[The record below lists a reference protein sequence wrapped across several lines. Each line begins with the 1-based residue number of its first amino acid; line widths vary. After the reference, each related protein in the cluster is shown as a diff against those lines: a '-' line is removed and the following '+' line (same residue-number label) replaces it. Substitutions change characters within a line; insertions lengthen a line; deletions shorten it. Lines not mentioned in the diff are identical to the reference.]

1 MWRPPAVMFRNG
13 PRLALIACVMT
24 RTVAKVTKKAP
35 VENSWRSLRRS
46 LKCFSYSARRSRSAH
61 DQQNDPRRPL
71 GDGGWP
77 AVAIPDS
84 LAATAVASER
94 SGLLGL
100 PRPGLCN
107 PALALDQSAVRL
119 KICAV
124 VIGNPAV

>member
-77 AVAIPDS
+77 AVAIPHS
-84 LAATAVASER
+84 LDAAAVASER

-100 PRPGLCN
+100 PRPGLCK
-107 PALALDQSAVRL
+107 PVETPTRA
-119 KICAV
+119 
-124 VIGNPAV
+124 